1 MSVLLLILPCASYLI
16 IRTANI
22 VTPQYVHHKRK
33 LHGWVFPEMKRR
45 HYCIK
50 QIAFFLHYK
59 DSVQCARKEMAK
71 KNNNNLVSI
80 THWKQFKI
88 WKIYSEERTHISRDK
103 KSLRI
108 CGKLFI
114 KTSLSLAR
122 FKHTNFKVL
131 LHSAPQCAVW
141 LCSWM
146 VLHSNFRQFKCAF
159 TLYSVLF
166 FSQPYSWLWY
176 VRYTQSNEAIA
187 TSPPPTTIKL

>member
-122 FKHTNFKVL
+122 VL
-131 LHSAPQCAVW
+131 SIQTSKCYSILLRCALYGCAHEWFCIQIFDNLSAHLHYIPYFSSPNHI
-141 LCSWM
+141 LGYDTYDTHNRM
-146 VLHSNFRQFKCAF
+146 RQ
-159 TLYSVLF
+159 
-166 FSQPYSWLWY
+166 
-176 VRYTQSNEAIA
+176 
-187 TSPPPTTIKL
+187 